1 LLRVRRHR
9 NTNLATPRCRSK
21 LERGDWRMRGAVPV
35 RAATAHRDGFAR
47 LDSGPRRRAFIMR
60 LTLALMLGRG
70 RREIAC
76 LRSRARRYEA
86 AAVALSVEALLR
98 LYPLPRVCRALG
110 IELRNEALRTEPNV
124 LSLAKHVARVRSAA
138 FRNSMPSARQ
148 TRGKG
153 YKRSSAL

>member
-1 LLRVRRHR
+1 
-9 NTNLATPRCRSK
+9 
-21 LERGDWRMRGAVPV
+21 
-35 RAATAHRDGFAR
+35 
-47 LDSGPRRRAFIMR
+47 
-60 LTLALMLGRG
+60 MLGRG

-124 LSLAKHVARVRSAA
+124 LSLAKHVARVRSDVEWVY
-138 FRNSMPSARQ
+138 
-148 TRGKG
+148 TRLRLPDTCLRRCLTAGFQLRAYRPRLVIGVKKAESLG
-153 YKRSSAL
+153 AHAWLVTDGIVLDWAEKHGQYAPMR